1 MTNTEAAPV
10 LEKEGH
16 AQLAE
21 HVGANIVEV
30 KHDGTGGEG
39 KEDQG
44 VLEKQQEVK
53 KPGVYSPEVRVL
65 AEGLSEVFS
74 STPLSYLLHR
84 CVHLVDKP
92 ATIERFTEELL
103 LDPRPPPHWQQQLV
117 AAPVESGVSIC
128 SENLIFS

>member
-30 KHDGTGGEG
+30 KHDGTAQ
-39 KEDQG
+39 EDEG

-53 KPGVYSPEVRVL
+53 KPRVYSPEVRVL
-65 AEGLSEVFS
+65 AEGLSEMFS
-74 STPLSYLLHR
+74 ATPLSYLLHR
-84 CVHLVDKP
+84 CVDLVDKP
-92 ATIERFTEELL
+92 AAIVSFTEELL
-103 LDPRPPPHWQQQLV
+103 HDPRPPPHWQQQLV